1 MSTNPTSPLSISR
14 PAMAVKLTN
23 QQRADL
29 ALAKGFCPIPLRRA
43 GKLPAVKISA
53 AQHGAAAWNR
63 EHAARYDFNRPGIT
77 VGIFLLGDALVFDI
91 DAKVTD
97 EEGNA
102 RFDAALLRFQFI
114 HLFGDGRIRRRSTN
128 SQEKDFTRVFHA

>member
-14 PAMAVKLTN
+14 PVAVEITN
-23 QQRADL
+23 QRRADL
-29 ALAKGFCPIPLRRA
+29 ALAKGFCPIPLRNA

-63 EHAARYDFNRPGIT
+63 EHAARYDFNRAGIT
-77 VGIFLLGDALVFDI
+77 VGILLLGDALVFDI

-102 RFDAALLRFQFI
+102 RFDAALLRT
-114 HLFGDGRIRRRSTN
+114 GPGASSRSTTTGFGRT
-128 SQEKDFTRVFHA
+128 SRPSAT